1 MHPLAFIRAAVGVS
15 FALAFVRAENVSLGV
30 VYQGEETVFE
40 LPCANGGKQAI
51 WVTEAVSSCDCLKA
65 RFAPKP
71 VEPGKTV
78 RLGFVYR
85 SKVAG
90 RFSVEVQLRGSEP
103 AAVFGTHTI
112 TGFVADKAWLLPVAQ
127 LFGNSA
133 SVVTGPGEAGPAF
146 AEASSF
152 VKATEDRSAGR
163 PGSARS
169 TGSTSSHSTSSGS
182 ATPQASSGQATP
194 ATSSVPSGIKP
205 TLRVGLLGS
214 SLAQKAVIIDT
225 RSAERF
231 ARMHIPRS
239 LNLPAFAVKSRADL
253 RERPLVLVDE
263 GFAPGLLL
271 EEAASLRRLGF
282 SQVVVLDGGLAAWI
296 RQGRAVEGTES
307 TPLAVTSLSVSD
319 FMRTRRSVEWR
330 ALEMKSQTSG
340 VRPLEF
346 AVEVD
351 CSEEIARVLPVLGQ
365 AVAGRQAPRIL
376 VIAPDQATCAR
387 IEARMGATNPAPIY
401 YLTGGRAA
409 LDVYRREQKA
419 LVQQPH
425 QLIQIRP
432 NRGRPVAAGGCSTC
446 PKSGG
451 H

>member
-1 MHPLAFIRAAVGVS
+1 MHPLAFIRAAVGIS

-40 LPCANGGKQAI
+40 LPCANGGKQAV

-65 RFAPKP
+65 RFAPEP

-78 RLGFVYR
+78 GLGFVYR
-85 SKVAG
+85 STVAG

-103 AAVFGTHTI
+103 AAVLGTHTV

-133 SVVTGPGEAGPAF
+133 SVVAGPGEAGPAF
-146 AEASSF
+146 AEAS
-152 VKATEDRSAGR
+152 AAG

-169 TGSTSSHSTSSGS
+169 TGSTGS
-182 ATPQASSGQATP
+182 PQAGSGQATP
-194 ATSSVPSGIKP
+194 ATSLVSSGIEP
-205 TLRVGLLGS
+205 ALGVGLLGS

-282 SQVVVLDGGLAAWI
+282 NHVVVLDGGLAAWI

-307 TPLAVTSLSVSD
+307 TPLALTSLSVSD

-351 CSEEIARVLPVLGQ
+351 RPEDLAKALRGFGQ

>member
-1 MHPLAFIRAAVGVS
+1 MHPLAFIRAAVGIS

-40 LPCANGGKQAI
+40 LPCANGGKQAV

-65 RFAPKP
+65 RFAPVP

-85 SKVAG
+85 STVAG

-133 SVVTGPGEAGPAF
+133 SVGAGLGEAGSAF
-146 AEASSF
+146 AE
-152 VKATEDRSAGR
+152 TSAGR
-163 PGSARS
+163 PESAHS
-169 TGSTSSHSTSSGS
+169 TGSTGS
-182 ATPQASSGQATP
+182 PQAGSGQATP
-194 ATSSVPSGIKP
+194 ATSFVPSGTKP
-205 TLRVGLLGS
+205 ALRVGLPGS
-214 SLAQKAVIIDT
+214 GLAQKAVIIDT

-282 SQVVVLDGGLAAWI
+282 NHVVVLDGGLAAWI

-307 TPLAVTSLSVSD
+307 TPLALTSLSVSD

-351 CSEEIARVLPVLGQ
+351 RPEDLAKALRGFGQ